1 MLTRVPRDSCLAP
14 EGRSEAP
21 PDSEKARLHCKRR
34 ETWAH
39 GKLPLTVQPVSPARC
54 CWNLIKREVSSGN
67 PDSFLQR
74 RNKSVSRSKGLCL
87 RPVQAC
93 QVQWGGRAGA
103 GWGQGWA
110 GAAASPAPTS
120 LLSQLR
126 PPSTPALTSSLL
138 GEAGSGCPGWASWAH
153 GAGMAGT
160 LAPWVPRGLRALSAA
175 PLGGRGSVLRGT
187 HLILF
192 PKHSVFGDRSSEILP
207 QEAARPSTKAG

>member
-160 LAPWVPRGLRALSAA
+160 LAPWVPRGLRVLSAA